1 MGISGNR
8 NNSARLSAAGMKFTL
23 AVSRYNSDIVD
34 RLLHGATLTLERQG
48 AEAHDIELVK
58 VPGAFE
64 LPLVCQRIAAQRHC
78 DAIIAIGA
86 VVRGD
91 TPHFD
96 YVAGNCARGLA
107 DVALKFDLPVVF
119 GVLTVD
125 TLEQALA
132 RAGENPQNKGAEA
145 ALTAI
150 EMVSVLAAL
159 KTT

>member
-1 MGISGNR
+1 MGTRGNSGISGD
-8 NNSARLSAAGMKFTL
+8 LSAAGMKFML
-23 AVSRYNSDIVD
+23 VASRYNSDIVD
-34 RLLHGATLTLERQG
+34 QLLHGAMTALEQHEVR
-48 AEAHDIELVK
+48 AEDIGLVH

-64 LPLVCQRIAAQRHC
+64 LPLVCQRIAMQRHC

-125 TLEQALA
+125 TMEQALA
-132 RAGENPQNKGAEA
+132 RCGDDQHNKGAEA

-150 EMVSVLAAL
+150 EMVSVLARISS
-159 KTT
+159 

>member
-1 MGISGNR
+1 MGISGNSDT
-8 NNSARLSAAGMKFTL
+8 SAGLSAAGMKFTL
-23 AVSRYNSDIVD
+23 VASRYNSDIVEQ
-34 RLLHGATLTLERQG
+34 LLHGAMTTLEHHG
-48 AEAHDIELVK
+48 AGTDSIELVR

-64 LPLVCQRIAAQRHC
+64 LPLACQRIASLQRS

-125 TLEQALA
+125 TQEQALA
-132 RAGENPQNKGAEA
+132 RAGDNPQNKGVEA

-150 EMVSVLAAL
+150 EMVSMLADL
-159 KTT
+159 SR

>member
-1 MGISGNR
+1 MGIRGNSD
-8 NNSARLSAAGMKFTL
+8 NSAGLSAAGMRFTL
-23 AVSRYNSDIVD
+23 VVSRYNSEIVEQ
-34 RLLHGATLTLERQG
+34 LLHGAMTTLERHG
-48 AEAHDIELVK
+48 AEADSIELVR

-64 LPLVCQRIAAQRHC
+64 LPLACQRIATLQRS

-132 RAGENPQNKGAEA
+132 RAGDNSENKGVEA

-150 EMVSVLAAL
+150 EMVSVLAGL
-159 KTT
+159 SR

>member
-1 MGISGNR
+1 MGISGNSDT
-8 NNSARLSAAGMKFTL
+8 SAGLSAVGMKFTL
-23 AVSRYNSDIVD
+23 VASRYNSDIVD
-34 RLLHGATLTLERQG
+34 RLLHGAVTTLEQHG
-48 AEAHDIELVK
+48 AGTDSIELVR

-64 LPLVCQRIAAQRHC
+64 LPLACQRIASLQRS

-125 TLEQALA
+125 TQEQALA
-132 RAGENPQNKGAEA
+132 RAGDNAQNKGVEA

-150 EMVSVLAAL
+150 EMVSVLAGFAR
-159 KTT
+159 